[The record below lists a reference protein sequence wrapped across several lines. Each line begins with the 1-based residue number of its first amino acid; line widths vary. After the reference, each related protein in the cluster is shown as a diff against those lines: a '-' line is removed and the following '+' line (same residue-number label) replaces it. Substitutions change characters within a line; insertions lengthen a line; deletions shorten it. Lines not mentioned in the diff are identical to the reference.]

1 MFMSFRPPSLI
12 LQNIVRARPKTAGL
26 KKVAVRY
33 QSTGSIDQQTLPDL
47 LDKTRAI
54 FPTNKTIRQKARQL
68 LELTRETDGYTTP
81 VRIGIVQSP
90 GIEPGL
96 LTDVLVCDPLDS
108 DQAWFTRL
116 RQRQSEK
123 RANQWVRF
131 GENGVKS
138 PFLSRE
144 LRVIQSATL
153 GDGSTRNELH
163 REEFRDI
170 ELLEIN
176 DPQSLHTDS
185 GVSETTAAVQSSS
198 PKECHLYI
206 YVKTRPGEPL
216 EINNYPSLS
225 VLNTQVQETG
235 GSFQLQTQGN
245 IAVDLEKARLA
256 NELLMESPNNVSR
269 YLELVKKSNI
279 SALLFTL
286 SRETSANRPTAL
298 LLQSLLSDIDQQLKF
313 EEKPDLVKEVDALK
327 KEIEAWA
334 QMSHFELQS
343 KIAPYLQDV
352 LIQRFSK
359 ITQIVPNIDEF
370 DLVLSKYLFDDETY
384 VQKSMFN
391 FTPVK
396 CHGSLLDST
405 AKLNYLEGKIDLLLP
420 ANAEP
425 SQPLAHPVAVLKHR
439 VLNKD
444 LPDLRQKISRIVLH
458 NLATINLPAFAVCTV
473 GHVIDYIS
481 MDTAVAVVVLSF
493 AISSNSISKAVFR
506 RLDAFRNAYTESLR
520 TSIDRSLEHLR
531 SRLNRNLEQNG
542 LNKGGKQD
550 LRRQLSSALEKL

>member
-1 MFMSFRPPSLI
+1 MFMSFRPPSLV
-12 LQNIVRARPKTAGL
+12 LQNIVRARPNSTGL
-26 KKVAVRY
+26 VWTSVRY
-33 QSTGSIDQQTLPDL
+33 QSVGTIDQNGLPDL
-47 LDKTRAI
+47 LEKTRAI
-54 FPTNKTIRQKARQL
+54 FPTNKIIRHKARQL
-68 LELTRETDGYTTP
+68 LELARETDRYSTP

-90 GIEPGL
+90 GIQSGL

-108 DQAWFTRL
+108 DQTWYTQL
-116 RQRQSEK
+116 RQRLSEK
-123 RANQWVRF
+123 KANHWVRF
-131 GENGVKS
+131 GENGVRS

-144 LRVIQSATL
+144 LRVIQSETL
-153 GDGSTRNELH
+153 GDGSTRKELH
-163 REEFRDI
+163 RQEFRDI

-176 DPQSLHTDS
+176 DPETLHPDS
-185 GVSETTAAVQSSS
+185 GISETSAVQPSA
-198 PKECHLYI
+198 PNDCHLYI

-225 VLNTQVQETG
+225 VLNTQIPETG
-235 GSFQLQTQGN
+235 GSFQLQTQGE

-286 SRETSANRPTAL
+286 SRETSGNRPAAL
-298 LLQSLLSDIDQQLKF
+298 LLRSLLSDIDEQLRF
-313 EEKPDLVKEVDALK
+313 EEKPDLVKETNALR
-327 KEIEAWA
+327 KEIENWA

-359 ITQIVPNIDEF
+359 ITQIVPNIDDF

-384 VQKSMFN
+384 IQKSMFN

-420 ANAEP
+420 ANTEP
-425 SQPLAHPVAVLKHR
+425 PQPLAHPVAVLKQK
-439 VLNKD
+439 VLNED
-444 LPDLRQKISRIVLH
+444 LPELQQKISRIVLH

-493 AISSNSISKAVFR
+493 AISSNNISKAVFR
-506 RLDAFRNAYTESLR
+506 HLDAFRKSYTENLR

-531 SRLNRNLEQNG
+531 RRLNRNLEHNG
-542 LNKGGKQD
+542 LNKAEKKH
-550 LRRQLSSALEKL
+550 LRQQLSNTLDKW

>member
-1 MFMSFRPPSLI
+1 MFTSFRPPSLI
-12 LQNIVRARPKTAGL
+12 LPKVVRARPNVTGL
-26 KKVAVRY
+26 IGASVRY
-33 QSTGSIDQQTLPDL
+33 QSTGIVDQETLPGL
-47 LDKTRAI
+47 LEKTRAI
-54 FPTNKTIRQKARQL
+54 FPTNKIIRQKARQL
-68 LELTRETDGYTTP
+68 LELARETDGYTTP

-108 DQAWFTRL
+108 DQAWFIQL

-123 RANQWVRF
+123 KANQWVRF
-131 GENGVKS
+131 GENGVRS

-144 LRVIQSATL
+144 LRVVQSATL
-153 GDGSTRNELH
+153 GDGTTRKELH

-176 DPQSLHTDS
+176 DPQNLRIDS
-185 GVSETTAAVQSSS
+185 GVSETTVPVQPS
-198 PKECHLYI
+198 PANECHLYI

-225 VLNTQVQETG
+225 VLNTQVQESG
-235 GSFQLQTQGN
+235 SSFQLQTQGE

-256 NELLMESPNNVSR
+256 NELLMKSPNNVSR

-286 SRETSANRPTAL
+286 SRETSASRPTCL

-313 EEKPDLVKEVDALK
+313 EQKPDLVKEVDALK
-327 KEIEAWA
+327 KEIENWA

-343 KIAPYLQDV
+343 KIGPYLQDV

-359 ITQIVPNIDEF
+359 ITQIVPNIDDF

-384 VQKSMFN
+384 IQKSMFN

-396 CHGSLLDST
+396 CHGSLLEST

-425 SQPLAHPVAVLKHR
+425 PQPLAHPVALLKHK
-439 VLNKD
+439 VLNRD
-444 LPDLRQKISRIVLH
+444 LPDLQQKISRIVLH

-481 MDTAVAVVVLSF
+481 MDTAVAVVVLSL
-493 AISSNSISKAVFR
+493 AISSNNISKAVFCH
-506 RLDAFRNAYTESLR
+506 LDAFRKSYMEDLR

-531 SRLNRNLEQNG
+531 RRLDRNLEQNG
-542 LNKGGKQD
+542 LHKAEKQQ
-550 LRRQLSSALEKL
+550 LRQQLSSALEKL